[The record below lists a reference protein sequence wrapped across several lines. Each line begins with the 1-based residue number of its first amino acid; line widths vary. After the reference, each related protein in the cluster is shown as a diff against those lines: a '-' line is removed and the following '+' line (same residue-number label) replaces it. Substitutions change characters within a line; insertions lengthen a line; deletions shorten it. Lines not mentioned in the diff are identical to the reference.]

1 MTIMWILPAIHDSW
15 NWWRFARWFANPHT
29 WCKSKPSMKPW
40 YRQRGAWKLMWNPCT
55 KQCYFFASFH
65 FLQFSAL
72 RWPEWFSN
80 IFHLVNGYGAGE
92 PGVDTVPSRQ
102 NMRWMGPGQA
112 KPSMGFQRSWVVPL
126 SPSIHAPWHPWSMEF
141 FIDGATTLAQMG
153 QHMSIS
159 MESPS
164 VHIKNNWD
172 LWMFI
177 PPFSLVISEL
187 VTFDYQKIYPNYYPT
202 WTH

>member
-15 NWWRFARWFANPHT
+15 NWWRFARWFTNPHT

-55 KQCYFFASFH
+55 KQCYFFVSFH
-65 FLQFSAL
+65 FLQFPAL

-80 IFHLVNGYGAGE
+80 IPSGGLTQQWKITIFKGKIRYKWPFSIAMLVHQR
-92 PGVDTVPSRQ
+92 V
-102 NMRWMGPGQA
+102 
-112 KPSMGFQRSWVVPL
+112 FQRSWVVPL
-126 SPSIHAPWHPWSMEF
+126 SSIHDPWHPWSMEL

-187 VTFDYQKIYPNYYPT
+187 VTFDYQKNYPNYYPT